1 MQNLLSMVS
10 RVLLIVMGPMTCVT
24 AASSVS
30 REGENF
36 YLIKTLPVKPSQYAW
51 AKLIISLIFNGAA
64 FALSVVFECIFVKIG
79 IVVGLLDFLTVFC
92 ASAGVSAV
100 LVLIDMKNPRLKWT
114 TVQQGLKNNPSS
126 LWGMLVGF
134 VAGGVLTVV
143 VVLSALDGWTFVG
156 QIVNLLLG
164 AGMAAGGVAILL
176 NNCEKYFYA
185 VE

>member
-1 MQNLLSMVS
+1 MDN
-10 RVLLIVMGPMTCVT
+10 R
-24 AASSVS
+24 
-30 REGENF
+30 
-36 YLIKTLPVKPSQYAW
+36 
-51 AKLIISLIFNGAA
+51 
-64 FALSVVFECIFVKIG
+64 
-79 IVVGLLDFLTVFC
+79 
-92 ASAGVSAV
+92 SAGV
-100 LVLIDMKNPRLKWT
+100 
-114 TVQQGLKNNPSS
+114 KNNPSS

-156 QIVNLLLG
+156 QLVNLLLG